1 MKKSEIAIDI
11 VVFAG
16 TVAFAA
22 YQNWTAKDI
31 IWSLWIS
38 SLVMGF
44 SFIIFS
50 SLTIFLYDNIRLA
63 GTIKNSKKSSLSN
76 TPPLFFN
83 FNIIV
88 LALVLIR
95 WSSPVKWLI
104 IIGSIF
110 FAALSIL
117 LKDRSPDRGGPVLQ
131 NSVRRALWRFFTYL
145 PMVVFILGFFTVHFG
160 FFHFIHSIFLNGF
173 FPIIEVSPFGKT
185 PDEIVVFFSDL
196 IGRALGEYWPFIVFS
211 AFSRINDYGKA
222 LRKPGGPHMGLPY
235 VNVVRMH
242 LMIFVF
248 AALYAL
254 RLQSYAVYP
263 VLFFYFFPFGP
274 IVKVIF
280 PRKKRDT
287 NTSK

>member
-38 SLVMGF
+38 SLVLGY

-50 SLTIFLYDNIRLA
+50 SLTIFLYDTARSSRNIKSSR
-63 GTIKNSKKSSLSN
+63 KSSLGN

-88 LALVLIR
+88 LTLIFVR

-104 IIGSIF
+104 ILGSAV
-110 FAALSIL
+110 FAAMSLL
-117 LKDRSPDRGGPVLQ
+117 LKDRSLDSGEPALK
-131 NSVRRALWRFFTYL
+131 NLVRRALWRLFTYL
-145 PMVVFILGFFTVHFG
+145 PMVVFILGFFSVHFG

-173 FPIIEVSPFGKT
+173 FPIIEVNPFGKT
-185 PDEIVVFFSDL
+185 PNEMVVFFSDL
-196 IGRALGEYWPFIVFS
+196 IGRALSEYWPFIVFS

-222 LRKPGGPHMGLPY
+222 LQKPGGPNMGLPY

-254 RLQSYAVYP
+254 RLGSYAVYP
-263 VLFFYFFPFGP
+263 VLFFYFFPFGS
-274 IVKVIF
+274 IVRVFF
-280 PRKKRDT
+280 PKKKGDGSSRF
-287 NTSK
+287 

>member
-16 TVAFAA
+16 TVAFAV

-31 IWSLWIS
+31 IWSLWIT
-38 SLVMGF
+38 SLVLGY

-50 SLTIFLYDNIRLA
+50 SLTIFLYDKARSSGNI
-63 GTIKNSKKSSLSN
+63 KSYKKSSMSN

-83 FNIIV
+83 FIIIV

-104 IIGSIF
+104 ILCSTVLAVMSF
-110 FAALSIL
+110 L
-117 LKDRSPDRGGPVLQ
+117 LKHRSIESGKPALK
-131 NSVRRALWRFFTYL
+131 NFVRRALWRLSTYL
-145 PMVVFILGFFTVHFG
+145 PMVVFIVGFFTFHFG
-160 FFHFIHSIFLNGF
+160 FFHFIHSIFLNSF
-173 FPIIEVSPFGKT
+173 FPIIEASPFGKT
-185 PDEIVVFFSDL
+185 PDGMVVFFSDM
-196 IGRALGEYWPFIVFS
+196 IGRALSEYWPFIVFS

-222 LRKPGGPHMGLPY
+222 LQKPGGANMGLPY

-263 VLFFYFFPFGP
+263 VLFFYFFPLGP
-274 IVKVIF
+274 IVRFFF
-280 PRKKRDT
+280 PKKKGD
-287 NTSK
+287 KA

>member
-38 SLVMGF
+38 SLVLGY

-50 SLTIFLYDNIRLA
+50 SLTIFLYGKARSSRNI
-63 GTIKNSKKSSLSN
+63 KSSKKSSLIN

-88 LALVLIR
+88 LTLVLIR

-104 IIGSIF
+104 ILGSII
-110 FAALSIL
+110 FAAMSIL
-117 LKDRSPDRGGPVLQ
+117 LRDRSIDSGEPALK
-131 NSVRRALWRFFTYL
+131 NLVRRALWRLFTYL
-145 PMVVFILGFFTVHFG
+145 PMVVFILGFFSVHFG

-185 PDEIVVFFSDL
+185 PDEMVVFFSDL

-235 VNVVRMH
+235 ANVVRMH

-248 AALYAL
+248 AALYAI

-274 IVKVIF
+274 IVRVFF
-280 PRKKRDT
+280 PKK
-287 NTSK
+287 KKG